1 MPRARFPNS
10 ELDLVRIAVF
20 FASFML
26 SGFAVAADSLSC
38 AAPISR
44 DDIRQIS
51 RAIRSV
57 TAKPILMIMGADEEK
72 RVPGSV
78 VTGHSYLLDTKT
90 GKRKY
95 QYTRTDLVS
104 VYMRYTDRSRVD
116 VYIVRR
122 LRGQWKIEEKKD
134 WFL

>member
-1 MPRARFPNS
+1 M
-10 ELDLVRIAVF
+10 RIASI
-20 FASFML
+20 FASFIL
-26 SGFAVAADSLSC
+26 SAGAVAAAPPPC

-51 RAIRSV
+51 RAIRRV
-57 TAKPILMIMGADEEK
+57 TSKPILLIMGADEEK

-90 GKRKY
+90 GQRKD

-104 VYMRYTDRSRVD
+104 VYIRYTDRSHVD
-116 VYIVRR
+116 VYIVRK

>member
-1 MPRARFPNS
+1 M
-10 ELDLVRIAVF
+10 RIAVI
-20 FASFML
+20 FASFIL
-26 SGFAVAADSLSC
+26 SGFAVAADSPLC

-51 RAIRSV
+51 RAIHSV
-57 TAKPILMIMGADEEK
+57 TAKPILMIMGTDEEK

-104 VYMRYTDRSRVD
+104 VYVRYTDRSRVD
-116 VYIVRR
+116 VYIVRK
-122 LRGQWKIEEKKD
+122 LRGRWKIEEKKD

>member
-1 MPRARFPNS
+1 M
-10 ELDLVRIAVF
+10 RIAIILT
-20 FASFML
+20 SLTL
-26 SGFAVAADSLSC
+26 SAGAVAADPPPC

-44 DDIRQIS
+44 NDTRQIS
-51 RAIRSV
+51 RAIRRV
-57 TAKPILMIMGADEEK
+57 TAKPILMIMSTDEEK

-90 GKRKY
+90 GKRKDL
-95 QYTRTDLVS
+95 YTRTDLVS
-104 VYMRYTDRSRVD
+104 VYMHYKDRSHVD
-116 VYIVRR
+116 VYLVRK

>member
-1 MPRARFPNS
+1 M
-10 ELDLVRIAVF
+10 RIAVILI
-20 FASFML
+20 SLIL
-26 SGFAVAADSLSC
+26 SAGAVAADPPPC

-57 TAKPILMIMGADEEK
+57 TAKPILMIMSTDEEK

-78 VTGHSYLLDTKT
+78 ITGHSYLLDTKT
-90 GKRKY
+90 GKQKDR
-95 QYTRTDLVS
+95 YTRTDLVS
-104 VYMRYTDRSRVD
+104 VYMSYTDRSHVD
-116 VYIVRR
+116 VYVVRK
-122 LRGQWKIEEKKD
+122 LRGQWRIEEKKH